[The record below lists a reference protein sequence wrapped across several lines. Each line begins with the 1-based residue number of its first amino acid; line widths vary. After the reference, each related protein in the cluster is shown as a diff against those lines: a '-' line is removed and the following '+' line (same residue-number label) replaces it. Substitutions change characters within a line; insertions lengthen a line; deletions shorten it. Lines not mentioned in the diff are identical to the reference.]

1 MAILKAKEIAK
12 MSINDMDEKIK
23 ELRSELIK
31 VKVGNKTAKSNP
43 REIKRTIAKLL
54 TIKQINTKNKEA
66 KK

>member
-1 MAILKAKEIAK
+1 MAILKAKEITK
-12 MSINDMDEKIK
+12 MSIKEIEGKIK
-23 ELRSELIK
+23 ELKSELIK

-54 TIKQINTKNKEA
+54 TIKNMKNKNTEV